1 MWFLYLMPVLLA
13 PVIWMGI
20 VQAIC
25 LLLLVLRETGLVQP
39 REGAEFEG
47 RIYLMSAGLTVVVVL
62 WLYAEVAGITNF
74 LDLMP
79 G

>member
-20 VQAIC
+20 VQA
-25 LLLLVLRETGLVQP
+25 LLLLLLALSVTGLVQP

-47 RIYLMSAGLTVVVVL
+47 QLYLVSAGLTVIAVL